1 MFYYLIGLALLIAVA
16 DWWAVY
22 TENRSAEYVLKP
34 LVMVILIAAT
44 LAMSTPDPATARPL
58 ILAGLVAS
66 LIGDVFLMLKDRF
79 VPGLAA
85 FLVAHLFYAVGFML
99 MGIIG
104 LPFIAGLLI
113 AVIVFRRLGVRI
125 VTGAVE
131 SNRSLGVPVA
141 LYITAISVMFM
152 FATGTFRPAA
162 IVGAT
167 LFCLSDSLIG
177 WTRFVKD
184 IPNGRVYIMVTYH
197 LAQVGI
203 VLSLLGTA

>member
-1 MFYYLIGLALLIAVA
+1 MFYSLIGLALLIAVA

-22 TENRSAEYVLKP
+22 TKNRRAEYVLKP

-44 LAMSTPDPATARPL
+44 VAMSAPDPAAARPL

-66 LIGDVFLMLKDRF
+66 LIGDVFLMLKDKF

-85 FLVAHLFYAVGFML
+85 FLVAHLFYALGFIL

-125 VTGAVE
+125 VTGAAE

-152 FATGTFRPAA
+152 FAIGTFRPAA
-162 IVGAT
+162 MIGAT

-184 IPNGRVYIMVTYH
+184 IPNGRVYIMVSYH
-197 LAQVGI
+197 LAQIAI